1 MSRSS
6 FITLQSPGLFV
17 PLERRTG
24 KLAFTLT
31 NDYLFK
37 VVLQRNEDILRTLL
51 CSLLGLQPDSIRSVL
66 ITNAA
71 EPGTTVHD
79 KDAALDMRLIL
90 NHNKILNLEMQIRNE
105 HNWPERSL
113 TYLCRSF
120 DNVPKGADYKTA
132 FPTHHIGILCF
143 SPAGMPKQFYS
154 HYYMMEQH
162 SHSIYTPK
170 FRLSILD
177 LTQAGLA
184 TDADRQQGLDL
195 WAAAFR
201 ATTWEEFQMLAEK
214 DTLFKTVSD
223 ALYIVLENKDLADQ
237 IRRQWEYEAIEKRR
251 KELAQRRDALMQRR
265 EKRIQ
270 KREAECQQRE
280 AAQQQREAAQ
290 QQREAEQQ
298 QREATQQQREAEQQQ
313 REAEQQQREA
323 EFQQREAECQQR
335 ENQIQQ
341 YEVELQQRA
350 AALEAKSNALKAS
363 LE

>member
-6 FITLQSPGLFV
+6 LFTLQSPGLFV
-17 PLERRTG
+17 PLEQRTG

-37 VVLQRNEDILRTLL
+37 VVLQRNENILRALL
-51 CSLLGLQPDSIRSVL
+51 CSLLGLHPDSVHSVM
-66 ITNAA
+66 IMNAI
-71 EPGTTVHD
+71 EPGATIHD
-79 KDAALDMRLIL
+79 KETALDIRLIL
-90 NHNKILNLEMQIRNE
+90 NHKKILNLEMQIRNK

-132 FPTHHIGILCF
+132 LPAHHIGILCF

-154 HYYMMEQH
+154 HYYMMEEH

-184 TDADRQQGLDL
+184 TNADRQQGLDL

-237 IRRQWEYEAIEKRR
+237 IRRQWENEAIEKRQ

-265 EKRIQ
+265 EERMQ
-270 KREAECQQRE
+270 K
-280 AAQQQREAAQ
+280 
-290 QQREAEQQ
+290 
-298 QREATQQQREAEQQQ
+298 
-313 REAEQQQREA
+313 REA
-323 EFQQREAECQQR
+323 EFQQREAAQRQREADFQQR
-335 ENQIQQ
+335 QS
-341 YEVELQQRA
+341 V
-350 AALEAKSNALKAS
+350 LEAENSALKTK
-363 LE
+363 LEKLEAEQAKTLGSAD